1 MKISLKWL
9 SDFVDVSEYIARPQE
24 LADILTKA
32 GLEVEEIQ
40 NRAKDYAHVV
50 VGHIVSKEKHPNAD
64 KLSLCMVDVS
74 EVKDGPDRQVVHF

>member
-9 SDFVDVSEYIARPQE
+9 NDFVDVSNFLSNPHE

-40 NRAKDYAHVV
+40 NRAKDYANVV
-50 VGHIVSKEKHPNAD
+50 IGHQP
-64 KLSLCMVDVS
+64 C
-74 EVKDGPDRQVVHF
+74 GPYSFKRIL